1 MKVVL
6 FSLLMFVPL
15 ASGGTPG
22 FPLELMEATDIRDI
36 ERLDYEVVR
45 LNAKIKQCA
54 AAGLA
59 PAIECHCFYPNKLE
73 SAINV
78 YQTVLKK
85 HPEWENR
92 AVLWWDSTRTRPS
105 NLHLGG
111 LKLTIEKPCQNLVS
125 L

>member
-1 MKVVL
+1 MKVIV
-6 FSLLMFVPL
+6 FSLLMFIPL
-15 ASGGTPG
+15 VSGGTSG
-22 FPLELMEATDIRDI
+22 FPLELMEATDIQDI

-54 AAGLA
+54 AGLA
-59 PAIECHCFYPNKLE
+59 PAIECHCFYPNKLA

-85 HPEWENR
+85 HPDWENR
-92 AVLWWDSTRTRPS
+92 AVLWWDSARTTPS

>member
-1 MKVVL
+1 MKVIV
-6 FSLLMFVPL
+6 FSLLMFIPL
-15 ASGGTPG
+15 VFGATPG
-22 FPLELMEATDIRDI
+22 LPLELMEPTDIRDI

-59 PAIECHCFYPNKLE
+59 PAIECHCFYPNKLA

-78 YQTVLKK
+78 YQTVLEK
-85 HPEWENR
+85 HPDWENR
-92 AVLWWDSTRTRPS
+92 AVLWWDSARTMPS

-111 LKLTIEKPCQNLVS
+111 LKLTIEKSCQNLVS

>member
-1 MKVVL
+1 MKAIV
-6 FSLLMFVPL
+6 FSLLMFIPL
-15 ASGGTPG
+15 VFGATPG
-22 FPLELMEATDIRDI
+22 LPLELMEPTDIRDI

-59 PAIECHCFYPNKLE
+59 PATECHCFYPNKLA

-78 YQTVLKK
+78 YQTVLEK
-85 HPEWENR
+85 HPGWENR
-92 AVLWWDSTRTRPS
+92 AVLWWDSARTMPS

>member
-1 MKVVL
+1 MKVIV
-6 FSLLMFVPL
+6 FSLLMFIPL
-15 ASGGTPG
+15 VSGGTSG
-22 FPLELMEATDIRDI
+22 FPLELMEATDIQDI

-59 PAIECHCFYPNKLE
+59 PAIECHCFYPNKLA

-78 YQTVLKK
+78 YQTVLEK
-85 HPEWENR
+85 HPDWENR
-92 AVLWWDSTRTRPS
+92 AVLWWDSARTMPS

>member
-1 MKVVL
+1 MKVIVY
-6 FSLLMFVPL
+6 SLLMFVPL
-15 ASGGTPG
+15 VFGGTPG
-22 FPLELMEATDIRDI
+22 FPLQLMEPTDIRDI

-45 LNAKIKQCA
+45 LNAKIRQCA

-59 PAIECHCFYPNKLE
+59 PAMECHCFYPSKLA

-78 YQTVLKK
+78 YQTVLEK
-85 HPEWENR
+85 HPDWENR
-92 AVLWWDSTRTRPS
+92 AVLWWDSAGAMPS

>member
-1 MKVVL
+1 MRAIV
-6 FSLLMFVPL
+6 FSLLVFVPQVF
-15 ASGGTPG
+15 GVTPG
-22 FPLELMEATDIRDI
+22 FPLELMEPTDIRDI

-59 PAIECHCFYPNKLE
+59 PAMECHCFYPNKLA

-78 YQTVLKK
+78 YQTVLEK
-85 HPEWENR
+85 HPDWENR
-92 AVLWWDSTRTRPS
+92 AVLWWDSATTIPS

-111 LKLTIEKPCQNLVS
+111 VKLTIEKPCQNLVS

>member
-1 MKVVL
+1 MKAIV
-6 FSLLMFVPL
+6 FSLLMYVAL
-15 ASGGTPG
+15 AFGGTSG
-22 FPLELMEATDIRDI
+22 FPLELMEPTDIQDI

-59 PAIECHCFYPNKLE
+59 PAIECHCFYPNKLA

-78 YQTVLKK
+78 YQTVLEK
-85 HPEWENR
+85 HPDWENR
-92 AVLWWDSTRTRPS
+92 AVLWWDSARTMPS